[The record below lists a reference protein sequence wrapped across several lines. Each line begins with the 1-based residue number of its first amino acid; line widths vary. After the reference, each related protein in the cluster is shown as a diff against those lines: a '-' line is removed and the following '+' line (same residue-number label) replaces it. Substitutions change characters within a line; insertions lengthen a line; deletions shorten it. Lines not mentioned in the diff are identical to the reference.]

1 MDRLRVDNRNS
12 WIIAGLAILLPG
24 LGHYYRGIFD
34 KALFIVSSFLF
45 HIALAYTLLHV
56 FVIEQPLT
64 IAFLILSLPYHYF
77 YAIFN
82 GLQTL
87 DDDYYYRKSWIKI
100 VISILL
106 LVLTVVLLLPLS
118 NTYAFKLQIIYHYP
132 MFVLLSIVMY
142 VATHLKRRRSAYIL
156 VGRITV
162 AALLTLLAVLL
173 WLQSVAPIQW
183 VQWGYITPIVFLLEL
198 IALAIYLYWFNR
210 TTTFRPDYWGV
221 FVLIILSSSTY
232 FVMQY
237 SDYPSKI
244 LQSFHAPAA
253 NKEQLDVSDGFRY
266 ELAPIKLPG
275 DASGKIQF
283 RSLNGYVEII
293 RDDVEELTLYPILYV
308 NTEDEEQ
315 ALEVKQQSYIDVN
328 FDNGILMQSQ
338 LPLYNLNRYPR
349 MDVKIVIPNDYELT
363 EGMSIKLEHGA
374 LHIDG
379 IAVLDKLNI
388 ESNSA
393 AINAYDITGNV
404 EVSSKQGNIFMK
416 NINGSVAVQS
426 KKGIVTLINPLDDV
440 QATALNGSLHVIT
453 NKVAG
458 DWTLTATV
466 GNIVVKLPEK
476 AHYLLGAKVSFG
488 KISSD
493 SIVEENTKHYETTV
507 GSAIY
512 TIYMYASN
520 YILIE

>member
-1 MDRLRVDNRNS
+1 M
-12 WIIAGLAILLPG
+12 LLPG
-24 LGHYYRGIFD
+24 LGHYYRGVFD

-64 IAFLILSLPYHYF
+64 IAFLIFSLPYHYF

-82 GLQTL
+82 GLQTM
-87 DDDYYYRKSWIKI
+87 DDEYYYRKSWIKMGFSLI
-100 VISILL
+100 L
-106 LVLTVVLLLPLS
+106 LVLTVVLLVPLS

-142 VATHLKRRRSAYIL
+142 TVTHLKRKRSAHIL
-156 VGRITV
+156 VARITV

-173 WLQSVAPIQW
+173 WLQPVAPIQW

-198 IALAIYLYWFNR
+198 IALGIYLYWFNR
-210 TTTFRPDYWGV
+210 RATFRPDYWGV
-221 FVLIILSSSTY
+221 FVVIILSASTY

-237 SDYPSKI
+237 SDYPTKI

-253 NKEQLDVSDGFRY
+253 NKEQLDVSEGFRY
-266 ELAPIKLPG
+266 ELAPIKLPI

-293 RDDVEELTLYPILYV
+293 RDDVTELTLYPILYV

-338 LPLYNLNRYPR
+338 LPLYNMNRYPR
-349 MDVKIVIPNDYELT
+349 MDVKIVIPNNYELT

-374 LHIDG
+374 LHIKG
-379 IAVLDKLNI
+379 ITVLDKLHI

-416 NINGSVAVQS
+416 NVNGSVIVQS

-453 NKVAG
+453 NKVSG

-466 GNIVVKLPEK
+466 GNIVVKLPKK

-488 KISSD
+488 KISSTP
-493 SIVEENTKHYETTV
+493 IMEENTKHYETTV
-507 GSAIY
+507 GAAIY
-512 TIYMYASN
+512 TISMYASN